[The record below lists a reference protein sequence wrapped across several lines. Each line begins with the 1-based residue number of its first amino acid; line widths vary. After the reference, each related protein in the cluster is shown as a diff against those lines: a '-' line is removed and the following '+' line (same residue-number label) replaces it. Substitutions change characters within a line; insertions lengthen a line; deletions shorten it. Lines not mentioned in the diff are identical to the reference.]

1 MPTAEE
7 IVPLDLVGL
16 EAEVDSLLREGVDVV
31 AVCFLHAYAN
41 PKHEWEA
48 ADAIGA
54 AIRISR

>member
-1 MPTAEE
+1 M
-7 IVPLDLVGL
+7 GL

-48 ADAIGA
+48 ADAIPA
-54 AIRISR
+54 AIRISP